1 MNKKLLSV
9 TATAVL
15 SSVLFANAASA
26 ATVTVVKGD
35 TLSQLAVKYNTTVS
49 AIKKENNL
57 TSDMIYIGQTL
68 QIGESSSSTSTTKKY
83 TVKSGDSL
91 WKIAV
96 NHNTTVSN
104 LKSWNNLKSDTIYP
118 GQVLIVS
125 KSAGTTSG
133 SGTSGSGTST
143 STEAQRMVATAKSL
157 IGSPYVWGG
166 TTPSGFDCSG
176 FIYYIV
182 KQERSNFTRTNVAGY
197 YSSMT
202 KVSTPEVGDFVF
214 FETYTSGPSHMGI
227 YIGNNKFIHAGS
239 SGVKE
244 ASLDTSYWSSRYL
257 GARSL

>member
-1 MNKKLLSV
+1 MKKKVLSV

-26 ATVTVVKGD
+26 AVVTVNKGD

-68 QIGESSSSTSTTKKY
+68 NIGESSATSTQKY

-91 WKIAV
+91 WKIA
-96 NHNTTVSN
+96 NKYNTTVSK

-125 KSAGTTSG
+125 KSGATGSG
-133 SGTSGSGTST
+133 SGSSTST

-182 KQERSNFTRTNVAGY
+182 KKERSDFTRTNVAGY
-197 YSSMT
+197 YSSMK
-202 KVSTPEVGDFVF
+202 KVSSPSVGDFVF
-214 FETYTSGPSHMGI
+214 FETYTSGASHMGI

>member
-1 MNKKLLSV
+1 MKKKVLSV

-26 ATVTVVKGD
+26 AVVTVAKGD

-57 TSDMIYIGQTL
+57 TSDMIYIGQKL
-68 QIGESSSSTSTTKKY
+68 NIGESSSTSSTQKY

-91 WKIAV
+91 WKISV
-96 NHNTTVSN
+96 KYNTTVAN
-104 LKSWNNLKSDTIYP
+104 LKSWNNLKSDTIYV

-125 KSAGTTSG
+125 KSGGT
-133 SGTSGSGTST
+133 TSGSGTST

-176 FIYYIV
+176 FIYYVV

-197 YSSMT
+197 YSSMK
-202 KVSTPEVGDFVF
+202 KVSSPAVGDFVF
-214 FETYTSGPSHMGI
+214 FETYTSGASHMGI

-239 SGVKE
+239 SGVTE
-244 ASLDTSYWSSRYL
+244 SSLSSSYWSSRYL

>member
-1 MNKKLLSV
+1 MKKKVLSV

-15 SSVLFANAASA
+15 SSVLFANSASA
-26 ATVTVVKGD
+26 AVVTVVKGD

-68 QIGESSSSTSTTKKY
+68 NIGESSSASASTQKY

-91 WKIAV
+91 WKIATKY
-96 NHNTTVSN
+96 NTTVSN

-125 KSAGTTSG
+125 KSGSTGSG
-133 SGTSGSGTST
+133 SSTST

-182 KQERSNFTRTNVAGY
+182 KKERSDFTRTNVAGY
-197 YSSMT
+197 YSSMK
-202 KVSTPEVGDFVF
+202 KVSSPAVGDFVF
-214 FETYTSGPSHMGI
+214 FETYTSGASHMGI

>member
-1 MNKKLLSV
+1 MKKKVLSV

-26 ATVTVVKGD
+26 AVVTVNKGD

-68 QIGESSSSTSTTKKY
+68 NIGESSSASASTQKY

-91 WKIAV
+91 WKIA
-96 NHNTTVSN
+96 NKYNTTVSK

-125 KSAGTTSG
+125 KSGATGSG
-133 SGTSGSGTST
+133 SGSSTST

-182 KQERSNFTRTNVAGY
+182 KKERSDFTRTNVAGY
-197 YSSMT
+197 YSSMK
-202 KVSTPEVGDFVF
+202 KVSSPSVGDFVF
-214 FETYTSGPSHMGI
+214 FETYTSGASHMGI